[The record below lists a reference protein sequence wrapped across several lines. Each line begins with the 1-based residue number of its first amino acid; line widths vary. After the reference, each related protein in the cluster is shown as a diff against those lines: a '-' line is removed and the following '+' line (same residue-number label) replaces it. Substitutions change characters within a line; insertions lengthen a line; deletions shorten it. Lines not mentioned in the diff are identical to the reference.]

1 MLNIGSLG
9 KYQAALTA
17 QNISRH
23 PNKTLFNLRKL
34 RNLRPISSPKISLIP
49 RRSGILPKHL
59 TGFLQGVDQDVDLL
73 LGVVEAEGDPGGG
86 RDFEELHDRHGA
98 VMAGA

>member
-1 MLNIGSLG
+1 MQNTGGYI
-9 KYQAALTA
+9 KYQATLTA
-17 QNISRH
+17 QSISPQH
-23 PNKTLFNLRKL
+23 NKMLFNL

-59 TGFLQGVDQDVDLL
+59 AGFLQGVDQDVDLS
-73 LGVVEAEGDPGGG
+73 LGVVEAEGDAGGG
-86 RDFEELHDRHGA
+86 WDFEELHDRHGA